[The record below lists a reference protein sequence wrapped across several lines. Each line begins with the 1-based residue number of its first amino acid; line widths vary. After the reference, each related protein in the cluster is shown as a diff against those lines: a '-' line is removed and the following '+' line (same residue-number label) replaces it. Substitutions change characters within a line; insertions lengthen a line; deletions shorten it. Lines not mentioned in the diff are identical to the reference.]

1 MTQFNTSIDS
11 PARPT
16 STQSLESRI
25 ARNERRNRMLASG
38 LIGIGG
44 IGIGGIGVGGIGIG
58 GIGIGG
64 IGIGGI
70 GIGAAMMAAQQAT
83 PPATDGGAVRCKP
96 VSITI
101 DPTRG
106 SGR

>member
-38 LIGIGG
+38 LIGV
-44 IGIGGIGVGGIGIG
+44 GGIGV
-58 GIGIGG
+58 GG

>member
-38 LIGIGG
+38 L
-44 IGIGGIGVGGIGIG
+44 IGIG

>member
-11 PARPT
+11 PARPTSTQSLESRPT

-38 LIGIGG
+38 LIGV
-44 IGIGGIGVGGIGIG
+44 GGIGV
-58 GIGIGG
+58 GG

>member
-44 IGIGGIGVGGIGIG
+44 IGIG
-58 GIGIGG
+58 
-64 IGIGGI
+64 
-70 GIGAAMMAAQQAT
+70 AAMMAAQQAT